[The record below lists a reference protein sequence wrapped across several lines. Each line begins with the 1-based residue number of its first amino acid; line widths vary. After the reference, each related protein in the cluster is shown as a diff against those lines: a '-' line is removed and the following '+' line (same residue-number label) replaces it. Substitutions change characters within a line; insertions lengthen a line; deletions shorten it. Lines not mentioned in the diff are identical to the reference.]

1 MKEQIISRNLDANE
15 TAFFERALTHVKA
28 QTYDRLFPEY
38 DAFNLI
44 PVSTEAGSAA
54 TSIAVQSY
62 DQSGMAAIISDY
74 SDDLP
79 RADVVASETVVP
91 VRGIGDSYGY
101 SIQDVRAS
109 AMVPNAKLP
118 VRKAEAAK
126 RSILSRINRLAW
138 LGRAAVDNGL
148 NGLVYAPNVP
158 VSQAAATGTGSSTLW
173 STKTPDNIL
182 ADLNAIVNGV
192 FTLTNGVERP
202 DTVVLP
208 NAQYAYIASTP
219 RSANSDTSILA
230 YFLANN
236 PFVKSV
242 RPVFELAAVTP
253 RPSAQPGSAN
263 IMIAYTMSPD
273 KLTLEIP
280 QNFEQMPI
288 QEKGLGF
295 VVPCHA
301 RCAGTVVYY
310 PLSVSIV
317 ENI

>member
-1 MKEQIISRNLDANE
+1 MSAEFISRNLDANE
-15 TAFFERALTHVKA
+15 TAFFDRALTHVKA

-62 DQSGMAAIISDY
+62 DEMGMAAIIADY

-79 RADVVASETVVP
+79 RADVVATEAVVP

-101 SIQDVRAS
+101 SIQDVRAAAQVANS
-109 AMVPNAKLP
+109 KLP

-138 LGRAAVDNGL
+138 LGRAAVDNGI

-158 VSQAAATGTGSSTLW
+158 ASTVASGVGGYLW
-173 STKTPDNIL
+173 TQKTPDEIL
-182 ADLNAIVNGV
+182 KDLNSLVNGV

-208 NAQYAYIASTP
+208 NAHYALIASTP
-219 RSANSDTSILA
+219 RSSTSDTTILK
-230 YFLANN
+230 YFLDNN
-236 PFVKSV
+236 PFVKQV
-242 RPVFELAAVTP
+242 KPVFELSNVTP
-253 RPSAQPGSAN
+253 LPSGTGGTKN

-280 QNFEQMPI
+280 QNFEQFPV

-295 VVPCHA
+295 IVPCHA
-301 RCAGTVVYY
+301 RTAGVIVYY
-310 PLSVSIV
+310 PLSVNIV
-317 ENI
+317 EGI